1 MEKQMK
7 ESLEIKNIKV
17 KRPGWISSGRP
28 GYGLKIIIV
37 MAMILLFLIPLGMIK
52 DLVWEREA
60 RKWEAEESVLSSWGA
75 DTAVGGPLLVI
86 PRRITYEVTDDE
98 GKYLR
103 TDEYFENVY
112 LLPDNMDIFAR
123 SSSESKFRGIFEV
136 PVFTLNVEG
145 SGNFALEALFKNYN
159 PEDLIWEEAYVQFS
173 YPSLKG
179 MKKTEPLLWE
189 GKELEFE
196 AGDSSRSLYG
206 ATLKVDVNAGRG
218 NIQDISRV
226 IPFHFQQEIRGGRSL
241 EFLPLAGSTKIHLES
256 DWTAPSFQGY
266 YLPSEQTISDEG
278 FSAQWIIN
286 SLSRSVPECW
296 SASQDQF
303 FQDLLESAFGLN
315 YYPEFDSYQ
324 KTRRTVEYGILF
336 LLIPFLTFFLFELI
350 RKVKIHPV
358 QYLLAGFGNVLFYL
372 ILLSVSEQLS
382 FNLSYLIASSAVTL
396 MLSLYTLSIDGIGR
410 KGLYLLPVMTA
421 GYSYL
426 FFVLKS
432 EDYALIMGTA
442 GLFGALALTMYL
454 TRGINWYG
462 QESTDSTQDLN

>member
-1 MEKQMK
+1 MK
-7 ESLEIKNIKV
+7 DEMQQKEIRNIRARK
-17 KRPGWISSGRP
+17 PGWLITSGP
-28 GYGLKIIIV
+28 GYGLKSIIV
-37 MAMILLFLIPLGMIK
+37 LAMILLFLIPLGMIK
-52 DLVWEREA
+52 DLVWEREQ
-60 RKWEAEESVLSSWGA
+60 RKWEAEESVFSSWGS

-86 PRRITYEVTDDE
+86 PRKVKYEVTDEE

-103 TDEYFENVY
+103 TEEYIDHIY
-112 LLPDNMDIFAR
+112 LLPESMDIYAQ
-123 SSSESKFRGIFEV
+123 SSSDTKFRGIFEI

-145 SGNFALEALFKNYN
+145 SGNFALEALYKNYD
-159 PEDLIWEEAYVQFS
+159 PETLIWEGAYVQFS

-179 MKKTEPLLWE
+179 MKRTEPLVWE
-189 GKELEFE
+189 GKEHDFE

-206 ATLKVDVNAGRG
+206 AALKVNVDAGTG
-218 NIQDISRV
+218 NPRDISRV

-241 EFLPLAGSTKIHLES
+241 EFLPLAGRTTIHLES

-266 YLPSEQTISDEG
+266 YLPTEHTITDNG
-278 FSAQWIIN
+278 FSAEWDIN
-286 SLSRSVPECW
+286 ALSRSVPESW
-296 SASQDQF
+296 NSSQDQF
-303 FQDLLESAFGLN
+303 FRDLQASAFGLN
-315 YYPEFDSYQ
+315 FYPEFDSYQ

-372 ILLSVSEQLS
+372 ILLSVSEHMT
-382 FNLSYLIASSAVTL
+382 FNFSYLIASSAVTI
-396 MLSLYTLSIDGIGR
+396 MLSLYTLSIKGIGI

-442 GLFGALALTMYL
+442 GLFGALGLTMYL

-462 QESTDSTQDLN
+462 STDSVEI

>member
-1 MEKQMK
+1 MK
-7 ESLEIKNIKV
+7 EHLEIKEIKNIKV
-17 KRPGWISSGRP
+17 KRPGWMNSGRP

-37 MAMILLFLIPLGMIK
+37 LAMILLFLIPLGMIK
-52 DLVWEREA
+52 NLVWEREQ
-60 RKWEAEESVLSSWGA
+60 RKWVAEESILSSWGA

-86 PRRITYEVTDDE
+86 PRKIKYEVTDED

-103 TDEYFENVY
+103 TEEYLENVY
-112 LLPDNMDIFAR
+112 LLPESMDIFAQ

-145 SGNFALEALFKNYN
+145 SGNFALEALYKNYDRETLVW
-159 PEDLIWEEAYVQFS
+159 EDAYVQFS

-179 MKKTEPLLWE
+179 MKRTEPLLWE
-189 GKELEFE
+189 GKELDFE

-206 ATLKVDVNAGRG
+206 ATLKVDVDAGDG

-226 IPFHFQQEIRGGRSL
+226 IPFHFRQEIRGGRSL
-241 EFLPLAGSTKIHLES
+241 EFLPLAGSTKIHMES
-256 DWTAPSFQGY
+256 DWAAPSFQGY
-266 YLPSEQTISDEG
+266 YLPTEQNITDEG
-278 FSAQWIIN
+278 FKAEWMIN

-336 LLIPFLTFFLFELI
+336 ILIPFLTFFLFELI

-372 ILLSVSEQLS
+372 ILLSVSEHLN
-382 FNLSYLIASSAVTL
+382 FNQSYLIASSAVTV
-396 MLSLYTLSIDGIGR
+396 MLSLYTLSIKGIGR

-462 QESTDSTQDLN
+462 SSETEVDDNLI